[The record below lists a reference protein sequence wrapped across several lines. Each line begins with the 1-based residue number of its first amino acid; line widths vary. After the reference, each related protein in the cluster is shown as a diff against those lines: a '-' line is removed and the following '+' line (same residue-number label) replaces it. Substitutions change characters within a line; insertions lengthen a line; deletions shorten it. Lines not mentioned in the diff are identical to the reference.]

1 MVNIA
6 YFDRFF
12 QRRLSLRRQI
22 VSAGSACV
30 GNFLAQVQPAQAN
43 FQRRLSLRKKNKMA
57 NICLGLRIFFFS
69 PVLKSPTHIGFIG
82 VKKNGSKIS
91 HLGTFKVDFLFISV
105 LSVRLRGC
113 CIYHAPC
120 CVITP
125 PATDWHGLCDGQ
137 TLAISLQVSLF
148 VFICWQ
154 GFNQRGPR

>member
-1 MVNIA
+1 MANIA

-57 NICLGLRIFFFS
+57 NICRGLRKKIFFS

-82 VKKNGSKIS
+82 VKKMGQKSHTWAPLKYICRYILHTFVRRTYIFTCNTGVVAHLDIDGIS
-91 HLGTFKVDFLFISV
+91 QQSPEDSGPGANTQH
-105 LSVRLRGC
+105 
-113 CIYHAPC
+113 
-120 CVITP
+120 
-125 PATDWHGLCDGQ
+125 
-137 TLAISLQVSLF
+137 
-148 VFICWQ
+148 
-154 GFNQRGPR
+154 QR